1 MTEGERGRG
10 SGGSDGGGPRPGALR
25 SFYRFQPLFSGKW
38 QPLMGRA
45 EEWCGLANVHKESL
59 WPLCGEQSIGEQRQ
73 SKVKM
78 RHGGLGQG
86 RGCGVEKEK
95 VPGLYSKG
103 GVDGC
108 CWIGVECKT
117 KK

>member
-10 SGGSDGGGPRPGALR
+10 SGGSDGGGPRPSALR

-45 EEWCGLANVHKESL
+45 EEWCGLANVLKESL

-73 SKVKM
+73 SKSQDEAWWL
-78 RHGGLGQG
+78 GSGTGL
-86 RGCGVEKEK
+86 
-95 VPGLYSKG
+95 
-103 GVDGC
+103 
-108 CWIGVECKT
+108 W
-117 KK
+117 